1 MPEQGNSTMHE
12 GWGEPSAV
20 CAGRFQNSRAGIPV
34 DQKAGNKGSE
44 GDPSSIRFLV
54 DRRSTPTVLELSSL
68 LPASVALGFCMP
80 NSGPGRTSYERV
92 VPTHSSR
99 PNRGTSLS
107 FSLHQGDALSVL
119 AGLPD
124 GCVDSVI
131 TDPPYNSGGRTA
143 KERTSRSAKQ
153 KYTSAD
159 ATHALADFTGENM
172 DQRSYGFWLTQI
184 MTESHRLTKDGGT
197 ALLFTDWRQLPVT
210 TDAIQAAGWLWRGV
224 LAWHKPQ
231 ARPQKGRFTQNC
243 EFIVWASKGSIDGSR
258 NPVYLP
264 GLYSAS
270 QPSGKAR
277 QHITQKPVEVMR
289 DLVKIAPP
297 GGTVLDFCAG
307 SGSTGVAALLEDR
320 AFIGVEKTPHYAGIA
335 ADRLTETVGQTLTKD
350 DVGLTA

>member
-1 MPEQGNSTMHE
+1 MP
-12 GWGEPSAV
+12 
-20 CAGRFQNSRAGIPV
+20 
-34 DQKAGNKGSE
+34 
-44 GDPSSIRFLV
+44 
-54 DRRSTPTVLELSSL
+54 
-68 LPASVALGFCMP
+68 
-80 NSGPGRTSYERV
+80 
-92 VPTHSSR
+92 
-99 PNRGTSLS
+99 
-107 FSLHQGDALSVL
+107 FSLHQGDALDIL

-159 ATHALADFTGENM
+159 ATHTLGDFTGENM

-184 MTESHRLTKDGGT
+184 MTQAHRLTRTGGT

-224 LAWHKPQ
+224 LAWNKPQ
-231 ARPQKGRFTQNC
+231 VRPQKGRFKQSC
-243 EFIVWASKGSIDGSR
+243 EFIVWASKGPIDAAR

-264 GLYSAS
+264 GFYTAS
-270 QPSGKAR
+270 QPSGKVR

-289 DLVKIAPP
+289 ELVKISPE

-307 SGSTGVAALLEDR
+307 SGSTGVAALLEGRD
-320 AFIGVEKTPHYAGIA
+320 FIGVEKTEHYASIA
-335 ADRLTETVGQTLTKD
+335 ADRLTETIRESLTQD
-350 DVGLTA
+350 DVSLTA